1 MIFLLWAN
9 CWTGYHLMY
18 LILTLLQLYMETSGI
33 CHVTGHVIIM
43 MLCDRY
49 VTIMIPCYWLV
60 SFTNYKSHDCHMNV
74 IFLIR
79 LDNLIFAPDKNE
91 VVAVLDWE
99 LSTLGDP
106 FSDLAYSC
114 LPYYLQP
121 DFPALKGT
129 VYLTD
134 YLSNDLPRSLWA
146 WLKYPRY
153 SHRRRVSFSLLFP

>member
-1 MIFLLWAN
+1 
-9 CWTGYHLMY
+9 
-18 LILTLLQLYMETSGI
+18 
-33 CHVTGHVIIM
+33 
-43 MLCDRY
+43 
-49 VTIMIPCYWLV
+49 
-60 SFTNYKSHDCHMNV
+60 MNV

-114 LPYYLQP
+114 LPSYLQS

-134 YLSNDLPRSLWA
+134 YLSNDPS
-146 WLKYPRY
+146 
-153 SHRRRVSFSLLFP
+153 